1 MANPLFFIE
10 RTDKMK
16 IYFAYKDEKG
26 EIIATSADQI
36 VKLPSLRFVYV
47 QARNKKEAIKKAR
60 KIYEIKR
67 KR

>member
-1 MANPLFFIE
+1 MSKILFFIE
-10 RTDKMK
+10 RINRMK

-26 EIIATSADQI
+26 KITATSADQI

-60 KIYEIKR
+60 KIL
-67 KR
+67 